1 MFTLCDIMSF
11 MSLLTAEEALT
22 DLGLL
27 NNHSK
32 DSLVTMS
39 PMPTKDMVDKIG
51 QAEVTNATAMYS
63 STVGT

>member
-11 MSLLTAEEALT
+11 MSRLTAEEALT

-39 PMPTKDMVDKIG
+39 PMPTKDMVDKFG
-51 QAEVTNATAMYS
+51 WAELINATVMYS